1 MSKIGETV
9 WDSDAFPDRVDVIR
23 SLKSTDSEG
32 ASRPVE
38 VTAFSDVP
46 CKIQYPSFTS
56 GGTESV
62 TPTADLVTDRV
73 AVAFAEDI
81 ALSPGDL
88 LQPRPPSVGSRIR
101 VGAYRYDGDLM
112 LYMVIGIQAT

>member
-9 WDSDAFPDRVDVIR
+9 WDDEAFPDRVNVIR
-23 SLKSTDSEG
+23 SVKTQDDEG
-32 ASRPVE
+32 VSRPVE
-38 VTAFSDVP
+38 TIVFTDMP

-56 GGTESV
+56 GGAESV

-81 ALSPGDL
+81 GLRPGDL

-101 VGAYRYDGDLM
+101 AGAYRYDADLM
-112 LYMVIGIQAT
+112 LYMTIGVQTT